1 MPLSVRF
8 VPTENEKM
16 SLIPETITIRR
27 PTKSSDGAG
36 GKVSTFQN
44 LGTAQGTR
52 NFYSSKRGTRQ
63 EEGPGVA
70 TQQLRL
76 FVFRRPFV
84 ESEPGIVAGIKV
96 NYQLQTDDGLL
107 HKVLTVRPYDS
118 NVQIDTEVFNAN
130 A

>member
-1 MPLSVRF
+1 
-8 VPTENEKM
+8 M
-16 SLIPETITIRR
+16 SLKPETITIRR

-63 EEGPGVA
+63 ESSGGGGTGPGVS

-76 FVFRRPFV
+76 FVFERPFV
-84 ESEPGIVAGIKV
+84 ETEPGIVAGIRV
-96 NYQLQTDDGLL
+96 GYQLQTDDGLL

-118 NVQIDTEVFNAN
+118 NLQVDTEVFNAN